1 MTKSFKSSG
10 AAGRASVQRGFAAV
24 AAVFLVVG
32 LAALGAFMVSLSNT
46 QQVTSAQD
54 TMGTRAYWAARTGLE
69 WAVVAAPTV
78 CTNTALTAL
87 GAGVGPSTVD
97 GFTVSISCA
106 KNVYTESGIPRN
118 IYRITATATAGA
130 GVGTVGFVER
140 SVSSGLEL

>member
-1 MTKSFKSSG
+1 MMEGNTSSTRLG
-10 AAGRASVQRGFAAV
+10 SSATQQGFAAV

-69 WAVVAAPTV
+69 WAVVAAPSV
-78 CTNTALTAL
+78 CTNAALTDLAV
-87 GAGVGPSTVD
+87 GVGPDTVD
-97 GFTVSISCA
+97 GFTVTISCA
-106 KNVYTESGIPRN
+106 KNVYTESGATRN
-118 IYRITATATAGA
+118 IYQLTSTARAGA
-130 GVGTVGFVER
+130 SVGSVGYVER

>member
-1 MTKSFKSSG
+1 MTERNLSFVTKFG
-10 AAGRASVQRGFAAV
+10 CTNQRGFAAV
-24 AAVFLVVG
+24 AAIFLVVG

-54 TMGTRAYWAARTGLE
+54 ALGTRAYWAARTGLE

-78 CTNTALTAL
+78 CTNATVTDVAL
-87 GAGVGPSTVD
+87 GVGPDTVD
-97 GFTVSISCA
+97 GFNVTVSCA
-106 KNVYTESGIPRN
+106 KNVYTESGATRN
-118 IYRITATATAGA
+118 IYRITATAKSGA